1 MMENLPDR
9 NVLLKLYS
17 SMLIIRRT
25 EEKIAE
31 LYAEQEMRCP
41 THLCIGQEAVPAGVC
56 QNLALEDSTFSN
68 HRAHGHYLAKGGS
81 LRAMIAELYGKE
93 TGCAKGRGGSMHLID
108 LAVNFVASTPLV
120 GGIIPIAVG
129 AAFASKM
136 QNKSNVSVA
145 FFGDSAVEGGVFHEA
160 VNFAALHKLPVLF
173 VCENNLYASQTHIRE
188 RQPER
193 EITQLAK
200 GHGIAV
206 FKEDG
211 NDAIAVYVAAKKAVE
226 HARSGAG
233 PAFLEFLTYR
243 WLEHVGPNDDSKL
256 GYRTEQEIAE
266 WKESDPV
273 KRLKK
278 TLLSSKIATE
288 NDLEAID
295 ETVKREISEAFRF
308 AKESAFP
315 AKETLYDDLYAK

>member
-17 SMLIIRRT
+17 SMLLIRRT
-25 EEKIAE
+25 EESIAE
-31 LYAEQEMRCP
+31 LYAGQEMRCP
-41 THLCIGQEAVPAGVC
+41 VHLCIGQEAVPAGVC
-56 QNLALEDSTFSN
+56 QNLTLDDSAFSN

-81 LRAMIAELYGKE
+81 LKAMIAELYGKE

-108 LAVNFVASTPLV
+108 LAVNFAASTPLV
-120 GGIIPIAVG
+120 GGTIPVAVG
-129 AAFASKM
+129 AALASKM
-136 QNKSNVSVA
+136 QNKNSVSVA
-145 FFGDSAVEGGVFHEA
+145 FFGDSAVEGGIFHEA
-160 VNFAALHKLPVLF
+160 VNFAALHKLPVLL

-200 GHGIAV
+200 GHGIAA

-211 NDAIAVYVAAKKAVE
+211 NDAIAVYMAAKKAVE
-226 HARSGAG
+226 HARSGNG
-233 PAFLEFLTYR
+233 PVFLEFPTYR

-256 GYRTEQEIAE
+256 GYRTGQEIAE
-266 WKESDPV
+266 WKENDPV
-273 KRLKK
+273 KRLRE
-278 TLLSSKIATE
+278 TLLGSRIATE
-288 NDLEAID
+288 KELEAID
-295 ETVKREISEAFRF
+295 EALKKDVSEAFRF

-315 AKETLYDDLYAK
+315 AKETLHDNLYSE